1 LGFVPDDL
9 TAAPAEAIAVLGVV
23 LDAPP
28 RAVFDYSVRPQTR
41 REHRPL
47 VREHAGFRA
56 GGRAELETLAGWLTE
71 RALEHDR
78 PSLLL
83 GELVAELRRRRID
96 RPAVDR
102 LMRLVASARERAHEQ
117 AFQRLASQLSLAV
130 REVLDGL
137 LVPDPGIAGRTR
149 HAWLRSRPT
158 TVSVKAM
165 RRELDKRALPHRHG
179 RRGSLRSLRV
189 ASESAGVAG
198 VDGAPADQQALA
210 RMASERR
217 YPVLMAFC
225 VEALERATDD
235 ALGCSTGRSA
245 PPTAAQARG
254 ARAPRPPRH
263 PGHGAAV
270 HRSLWRGAGGPR
282 LRHRRA
288 AADRAANRDRA
299 AARRPRPRPGHRAA
313 GRHWALDLLIG
324 EHGSAGRKLLAEV
337 IGSLELRAAGV
348 GEDELIAGLR
358 LIRQLAGEGDK
369 RRWLPGFS
377 RARSSTTSG
386 ARTSS
391 TPPAAAWIAA
401 PTSYV
406 GVNDPSGFSQ
416 EHQTTI
422 NAA

>member
-117 AFQRLASQLSLAV
+117 TFQRLASQLTSAV
-130 REVLDGL
+130 REVLARAGSGDRRAHAARVAAVAPDDGEREGDAPRARQARAFL
-137 LVPDPGIAGRTR
+137 LVETVSADRFDLSELPPNRR
-149 HAWLRSRPT
+149 AWLAQT
-158 TVSVKAM
+158 
-165 RRELDKRALPHRHG
+165 G
-179 RRGSLRSLRV
+179 R
-189 ASESAGVAG
+189 
-198 VDGAPADQQALA
+198 QQTNQALA